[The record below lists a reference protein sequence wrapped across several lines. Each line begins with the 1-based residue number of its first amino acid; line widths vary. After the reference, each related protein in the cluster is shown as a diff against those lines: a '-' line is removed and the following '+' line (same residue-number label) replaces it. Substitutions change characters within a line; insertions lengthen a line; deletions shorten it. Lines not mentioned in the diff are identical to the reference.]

1 MALSLSTH
9 RVSRVMNS
17 AAAGRRLAL
26 RAMAYQMVAVLL
38 VALVFL
44 IQGVSAALAA
54 LLGGASVVLGSA
66 LAANVALGGGVV
78 PARLAFFRLVLG
90 TGIKWLVVV
99 TIFALALGVGR
110 LPPLPLLAG
119 LAVALIAYPL
129 VLNFSVRV
137 ERER

>member
-1 MALSLSTH
+1 ML
-9 RVSRVMNS
+9 NS

-26 RAMAYQMVAVLL
+26 RAAAWQLAAVML

-44 IQGVSAALAA
+44 VQGLSAGFAA

-78 PARLAFFRLVLG
+78 SARFALAKLVLG
-90 TGIKWLVVV
+90 AGLKWVVV
-99 TIFALALGVGR
+99 ITIFAIASGVGR
-110 LPPLPLLAG
+110 LPPLPMLAG

>member
-1 MALSLSTH
+1 ML
-9 RVSRVMNS
+9 NS

-26 RAMAYQMVAVLL
+26 RAAAYQLVAVVL

-44 IQGVSAALAA
+44 LQGPSAAFAA
-54 LLGGASVVLGSA
+54 LLGGASVVAGGA

-78 PARLAFFRLVLG
+78 PARVAFFRLALG
-90 TGIKWLVVV
+90 TLLKWLVVV
-99 TIFALALGVGR
+99 SVFAIAMGVGR

-119 LAVALIAYPL
+119 LAVALIAYPM

-137 ERER
+137 KRGL

>member
-1 MALSLSTH
+1 
-9 RVSRVMNS
+9 MNS

-66 LAANVALGGGVV
+66 LAANVALGGGEV

-90 TGIKWLVVV
+90 TGIKWLVVI

>member
-78 PARLAFFRLVLG
+78 PARSAFFRLVLG
-90 TGIKWLVVV
+90 AGIKWLVVI

>member
-1 MALSLSTH
+1 ML
-9 RVSRVMNS
+9 NS

-26 RAMAYQMVAVLL
+26 RAASYQMVAVLL

-44 IQGVSAALAA
+44 VQGWSASLAA

-78 PARLAFFRLVLG
+78 TARSAFLRLLLG
-90 TGIKWLVVV
+90 TGLKWLVVI
-99 TIFALALGVGR
+99 TIFAMALGVGR
-110 LPPLPLLAG
+110 MAPLPLLAG
-119 LAVALIAYPL
+119 LAVALIALPL
-129 VLNFSVRV
+129 FLNFSVRV

>member
-1 MALSLSTH
+1 VL
-9 RVSRVMNS
+9 NS

-26 RAMAYQMVAVLL
+26 RAVAYQSAAVVL

-44 IQGVSAALAA
+44 MQGWSAMLAA
-54 LLGGASVVLGSA
+54 LLGGMGVVLGNA
-66 LAANVALGGGVV
+66 LAANIALGGGVV
-78 PARLAFFRLVLG
+78 PARSALLRLLLG
-90 TGIKWLVVV
+90 AGLKWAVAI

-110 LPPLPLLAG
+110 MAPLPLLTG
-119 LAVALIAYPL
+119 LAAALIAHPL

>member
-1 MALSLSTH
+1 MTKTRVIAALVMAP
-9 RVSRVMNS
+9 VAI
-17 AAAGRRLAL
+17 AAILL
-26 RAMAYQMVAVLL
+26 LPTQWLVAL

-90 TGIKWLVVV
+90 TGIKWLVVI

>member
-26 RAMAYQMVAVLL
+26 RAMAYQMAAVVL
-38 VALVFL
+38 VALGFL
-44 IQGVSAALAA
+44 IQGVTAAIAA

-66 LAANVALGGGVV
+66 LAANIALGGGVV
-78 PARLAFFRLVLG
+78 PARSAFMKLVLG
-90 TGIKWLVVV
+90 TGIKWLVVM

-119 LAVALIAYPL
+119 LAVALVAYPL

>member
-1 MALSLSTH
+1 ML
-9 RVSRVMNS
+9 NS

-26 RAMAYQMVAVLL
+26 RAVAYQMAAVVL

-44 IQGVSAALAA
+44 VQGWSASLAA

-78 PARLAFFRLVLG
+78 SARSAFLRLVLG
-90 TGIKWLVVV
+90 AGLKWTVVI
-99 TIFALALGVGR
+99 TIFAIALGVGR
-110 LPPLPLLAG
+110 MPPLPMLAG

>member
-1 MALSLSTH
+1 ML
-9 RVSRVMNS
+9 NS

-26 RAMAYQMVAVLL
+26 RAVAWQLAAVML

-44 IQGVSAALAA
+44 AQGLSAGLAA
-54 LLGGASVVLGSA
+54 LLGGLSVVLGSA

-78 PARLAFFRLVLG
+78 SARSAFLRLVLG
-90 TGIKWLVVV
+90 AGLKWTVVI
-99 TIFALALGVGR
+99 TIFAIALGVGR
-110 LPPLPLLAG
+110 LPPLPMLAG

>member
-1 MALSLSTH
+1 MAPLFPSH
-9 RVSRVMNS
+9 RVSLVLNS

-26 RAMAYQMVAVLL
+26 RAVAYQMAAVVL

-44 IQGVSAALAA
+44 IQGSSAMFAA

-66 LAANVALGGGVV
+66 LAANIALGGGVV
-78 PARLAFFRLVLG
+78 TARSAFMRLLLATVLKWAVVILV
-90 TGIKWLVVV
+90 
-99 TIFALALGVGR
+99 FALASGVGR
-110 LPPLPLLAG
+110 MAPLPLLAG

-137 ERER
+137 ESEL

>member
-1 MALSLSTH
+1 MAA
-9 RVSRVMNS
+9 VM
-17 AAAGRRLAL
+17 
-26 RAMAYQMVAVLL
+26 L

-44 IQGVSAALAA
+44 IQGLSAMFAA

-78 PARLAFFRLVLG
+78 TARSAFLRLALG
-90 TGIKWLVVV
+90 TGLKWVVV
-99 TIFALALGVGR
+99 ITVFAMASGVGR
-110 LPPLPLLAG
+110 MAPLPLLAG

>member
-1 MALSLSTH
+1 ML
-9 RVSRVMNS
+9 NS

-26 RAMAYQMVAVLL
+26 RAVAYQTAAVVL

-44 IQGVSAALAA
+44 IQGPSASLAA

-78 PARLAFFRLVLG
+78 PARSAFARLLLG
-90 TGIKWLVVV
+90 TGLKWAVVI
-99 TIFALALGVGR
+99 TIFASALGVGR
-110 LPPLPLLAG
+110 MAPLPLLAG
-119 LAVALIAYPL
+119 LAVALIVHPL